1 MENEEEVY
9 TVYVTEKLQRELEI
23 AAPGPYEALDEAERL
38 YHEGEVVL
46 DYSDLVSTEFTSEPI
61 SRKEIDILD
70 IIGKTCRNCKNL
82 ESSSCSACSMKKIET
97 LIQG

>member
-1 MENEEEVY
+1 MESEEEVY

-46 DYSDLVSTEFTSEPI
+46 DYSDLVSTEFTSEPL
-61 SRKEIDILD
+61 SEKEMDILD
-70 IIGKTCRNCKNL
+70 IIGKTCRKCVNMG
-82 ESSSCSACSMKKIET
+82 SSLCMPCPMKRIET
-97 LIQG
+97 LIQS